1 MQGPDARRYYLCGNC
16 ALIFVDPAQRLSPA
30 EERARYLL
38 HQNSPQDRGYVAF
51 LNQLL
56 QPLLPYLGE
65 GACGLDYGCGP
76 VPVLSRLAQA
86 QSIACD
92 DYDPF
97 FADSAL
103 NPPYDVV
110 FASECFEHFHH
121 PAEEMARIQGLLKPD
136 GLLAIMTERWTTPA
150 AFAGWYYARDPT
162 HVAFYHAD
170 TFDFLCD
177 RFGLTPVWR
186 DEKRVIILRRNADA
200 GALMIKGFTEKP
212 PRRQVRQGN

>member
-1 MQGPDARRYYLCGNC
+1 VQGPDARRYYLCGNC

-56 QPLLPYLGE
+56 QPLLLYLVE
-65 GACGLDYGCGP
+65 GARGLDYGCGP

-86 QSIACD
+86 QGIACD

-97 FADSAL
+97 FVDGPL
-103 NPPYDVV
+103 RPPYDVV

-121 PAEEMARIQGLLKPD
+121 PAEEMARILALLKP
-136 GLLAIMTERWTTPA
+136 GGFLGIMTERWTTLA
-150 AFAGWYYARDPT
+150 AFEDWYYARDPT

-170 TFDFLCD
+170 TFDFICE
-177 RFGLTPVWR
+177 RFGLASVWR
-186 DEKRVIILRRNADA
+186 DEKRVIILRCNERVS
-200 GALMIKGFTEKP
+200 AL
-212 PRRQVRQGN
+212 R